1 MDNLPPK
8 EISDEEMIN
17 QAFHELLNDYLNTKH
32 RKKVEIITKAF
43 LHFPHGKFSLPL
55 QAQNHPPARL
65 GTVLLSPH
73 EYSSQD

>member
-32 RKKVEIITKAF
+32 RKKVEIITIYHLSADGCGVQQNDQV
-43 LHFPHGKFSLPL
+43 LHCQRH
-55 QAQNHPPARL
+55 
-65 GTVLLSPH
+65 
-73 EYSSQD
+73 